1 MVTLPAPESLVRR
14 KLLMRSSR
22 YCASLVVGSPVM
34 KGGREGGRGEERE
47 RGREGEESG
56 RRKRGREGGGERE
69 KEVREKEVR
78 EGGRVRRMG

>member
-1 MVTLPAPESLVRR
+1 M
-14 KLLMRSSR
+14 MRSSR

-56 RRKRGREGGGERE
+56 RRKRGREKRGGGE
-69 KEVREKEVR
+69 REKEVR